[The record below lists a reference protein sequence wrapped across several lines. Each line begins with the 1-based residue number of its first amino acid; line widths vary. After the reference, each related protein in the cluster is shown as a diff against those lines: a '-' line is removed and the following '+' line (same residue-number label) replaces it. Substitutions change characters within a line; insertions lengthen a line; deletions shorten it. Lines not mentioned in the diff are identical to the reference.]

1 FQFGMELNMSNLV
14 RLFACASLL
23 FVLPLDAA
31 QLPDAPAGAV
41 RFYNVANSD
50 FDVYTQSPSSTA
62 QQWMRSH
69 YARMQT
75 YTPYFDGRLPW
86 YPGAWAYKN
95 IFGVSVGSTV
105 AVQHPEWLL
114 RDSSGNLL
122 YIDWACANGTCPLYA
137 ADFGNSA
144 YRTYWVSQAVALIG
158 KGYKGL
164 WIDDVDMDFRTSN
177 GSGTRVIASDPRTG
191 QAMTLANWR
200 RYMAEILEQVRAA
213 VPKAELAHNAVWYSA
228 NSLTD
233 SYIRRQ
239 IDAADYINLERGATD
254 KGLVYGAGQ
263 WGFETFLAYV
273 DFVHARG
280 RSVIMMDYGST
291 TTDREFGLA
300 GMLLAN
306 QGRDMLSGNQLDW
319 TAPDRWWTGYDTNL
333 GESNGLRY
341 KWNGLLRRDFQCG
354 MVLANQ
360 PGASTISVSLPSAFT
375 TLTGSQVTSVTL
387 GARQAKVL
395 KSECTEGGSCH

>member
-1 FQFGMELNMSNLV
+1 MSNLL
-14 RLFACASLL
+14 RLAACASLFL
-23 FVLPLDAA
+23 AIPLHAA
-31 QLPDAPAGAV
+31 QLPDAPAGVV
-41 RFYNVANSD
+41 RFYNVADAD
-50 FDVYTQSPSSTA
+50 FDIYSKSPSTSS
-62 QQWMRSH
+62 QQWMRLH

-75 YTPYFDGRLPW
+75 YSPYFDTRLSW
-86 YPGAWAYKN
+86 YPAGWAYKN
-95 IFGVSVGSTV
+95 IFGVGVGSTV

-114 RDSSGNLL
+114 RDASGNVL
-122 YIDWACANGTCPLYA
+122 YIDWGCSNGTCPLYA
-137 ADFGNSA
+137 ADFGNAA
-144 YRTYWVSQAVALIG
+144 YRTYWVSEAKALIA

-164 WIDDVDMDFRTSN
+164 WIDDVNMDFRTSN
-177 GSGTRVIASDPRTG
+177 GSGTRVLPSDPRTG
-191 QAMTLANWR
+191 QTMTLANWR

-213 VPKAELAHNAVWYSA
+213 VPGAELAHNAIWYAA

-233 SYIRRQ
+233 TYIRRQ

-254 KGLVYGAGQ
+254 RGLVYGSGQ

-273 DFVHARG
+273 DYIHSRG
-280 RSVIMMDYGST
+280 RSVIMMDYGTT

-306 QGRDMLSGNQLDW
+306 QGRDMLSSNQLAW
-319 TAPDRWWTGYDTNL
+319 TAPDRWWSGYDTNL
-333 GESNGLRY
+333 GESNGMRY

-360 PGASTISVSLPSAFT
+360 PGGSSISVALPTAFT
-375 TLTGSQVTSVTL
+375 TLEGTQVTSVTL

-395 KSECTEGGSCH
+395 ESECTAGGSCH